1 VAAEFSRV
9 TFFAGKIIFEREQW
23 LDPLL
28 HNQTAF
34 AIERRLQWAGN
45 TMVILPVRVR

>member
-1 VAAEFSRV
+1 VLRGFPRA
-9 TFFAGKIIFEREQW
+9 TFFAGQVVFQRERW
-23 LDPLL
+23 YDAIL

-34 AIERRLQWAGN
+34 AIQKRLQWAGM